1 MARRPAALE
10 QPGGQVW
17 VVGRYSPPT
26 FGGPLRLA
34 HRNFDA
40 GRPVREAQRSVVVVR
55 WAVLDGHKP
64 ESTSGRFGAV
74 HLSEFA
80 GAPLRACRDFI
91 ERVRLTASLLCR
103 NARPAHN
110 RTAHRNP
117 PAEALVDL
125 GSNLAL
131 LLQGEPT
138 RGLLGSGLATGSRG
152 SWAVKPWCALAQR
165 MQPATPLSSGWRIC
179 SALCSSF
186 SICAI
191 AALQISIDFLA
202 GWPFGV
208 SGKNRSALDRTPSRR
223 SRTLV
228 TVEAHPQARGDELFR
243 PPPCLSRA
251 VAVLH
256 PTGTRQ

>member
-10 QPGGQVW
+10 QPGGPVW

-131 LLQGEPT
+131 LLQGEPISLDLRIRRMADGQAAWRRRAQFRSHQT
-138 RGLLGSGLATGSRG
+138 KHRVARLRHVAQPLQLVVVVGS
-152 SWAVKPWCALAQR
+152 
-165 MQPATPLSSGWRIC
+165 
-179 SALCSSF
+179 
-186 SICAI
+186 
-191 AALQISIDFLA
+191 
-202 GWPFGV
+202 
-208 SGKNRSALDRTPSRR
+208 
-223 SRTLV
+223 
-228 TVEAHPQARGDELFR
+228 VEAP
-243 PPPCLSRA
+243 
-251 VAVLH
+251 
-256 PTGTRQ
+256 